1 MSNVGHSVGI
11 QMNENHII
19 STVAIVAVMLTA
31 GTSMAGQGDQC
42 YSISNPDQKYYCLAT
57 AKSDKNQCYSI
68 SNSDQKYMCLA
79 IAGGDKSRCYS
90 IQNNDMKR
98 QCLGQFG

>member
-1 MSNVGHSVGI
+1 MI
-11 QMNENHII
+11 KYLII
-19 STVAIVAVMLTA
+19 PTVAIVAVMLTA
-31 GTSMAGQGDQC
+31 GTLMAGQGDKC

-79 IAGGDKSRCYS
+79 IAGKDKNRCYS